1 MASHRLFFL
10 LFLFL
15 SPDQIHSIS
24 FKINDFDSHS
34 DNMVYHGDAKPLNG
48 SISFNGQL
56 GWATYAQSLRLC
68 DHSKGH
74 LSNFKTHFSFL
85 IPNYNQT
92 NSTVHSNG
100 LAFFL
105 APSEFNPPLNS
116 SGSFLGLYNSTRNE
130 SFHSQIVHLE
140 FEWDPP
146 FQHMGIN
153 RNSIVSS
160 IYSPWN
166 SSDFQ
171 KKTHVWISYNATA
184 KNLSVSLNNNAT
196 LSHHIDLLKILP
208 EKVTIGFSTSVQ
220 NLSIEFWEFSS
231 SDFDANYEEN
241 DDNLHMEESE
251 KAINM
256 KLLAVL
262 IAWVGVFVI
271 AILAIFVVS
280 LARSGAEEEKK
291 DEQQQHAGMKLASIY
306 SDLNK
311 EASSPRRFSYRYLAM
326 ATDNFSMNGKL
337 GQGGFGTVF
346 KGHLPGANKTVAVKR
361 SSNGSM
367 QGKREYVSEVKIIS
381 HMRHN
386 NLVQLIGWCHERDNS
401 EFLLVYEFMPN
412 GSLDSHLFGKGPP
425 LPWPLRYKIS
435 LGLASALLYLHEE
448 WEHSVIHR
456 DIKSSNVLL
465 DFNFTPKLGDFG
477 LARLAKH
484 ELNSK
489 TPGLVGT
496 FGYMAPEYISSGR
509 ASKESDIFSFGVVL
523 LEIVSGRKC
532 CDHSGKGLIE
542 MVWDAYGRGEVVEAI
557 LDEKLREGFV
567 EVREVERLSV
577 VGLWSAHPDA
587 AQRPSIKQVIQVLS
601 FEEAMPN
608 LPKQMPLP
616 TFCQPSLQF

>member
-24 FKINDFDSHS
+24 FQINDFDSHS

-116 SGSFLGLYNSTRNE
+116 SGFLLGLYNSKRNE
-130 SFHSQIVHLE
+130 SFHSQIVHVE

-153 RNSIVSS
+153 RNSIASS

-166 SSDFQ
+166 SSDYQ

-412 GSLDSHLFGKGPP
+412 GSLDSHLFGKGPS
-425 LPWPLRYKIS
+425 LPWPLRYVYAYS
-435 LGLASALLYLHEE
+435 LAT
-448 WEHSVIHR
+448 
-456 DIKSSNVLL
+456 VL
-465 DFNFTPKLGDFG
+465 KW
-477 LARLAKH
+477 K
-484 ELNSK
+484 
-489 TPGLVGT
+489 GLV
-496 FGYMAPEYISSGR
+496 
-509 ASKESDIFSFGVVL
+509 
-523 LEIVSGRKC
+523 
-532 CDHSGKGLIE
+532 E

-587 AQRPSIKQVIQVLS
+587 AQRPSINQVIQVLS